1 MLSSKAS
8 LHELRGWGSDLNT
21 QAALRHG
28 LALVTAVASAAAQ
41 DTSQPPPLYR
51 EVEVANGGT
60 VTGAVRFADE
70 FPPAETFK
78 IASDNQICGLTKPGD
93 DFVVSGILRLHTSR
107 PGIQVKRH
115 THRPQQRRPAA
126 QRPYCR
132 G

>member
-1 MLSSKAS
+1 MLWSKAS
-8 LHELRGWGSDLNT
+8 LHELRGGEVTSIPRLLC
-21 QAALRHG
+21 AVG

-41 DTSQPPPLYR
+41 DTSQPPLNR
-51 EVEVANGGT
+51 VVEVANGGT

-70 FPPAETFK
+70 FPPAETLRSRPTTRF
-78 IASDNQICGLTKPGD
+78 AGLTKPGD

-107 PGIQVKRH
+107 PGIQVKRQ

-126 QRPYCR
+126 PRPHCR